1 MFTNMDLQAGFHQL
15 KLSKDSREKTAF
27 TPTSGLYHFKVLP
40 FGCVSAPANF
50 QRTTDVI
57 LAGLSCKVCLCYLD
71 DILVHGRSFKEHNER
86 LDRVLSALLAAGL
99 TLNPRKCVFGAR
111 SITFLGHVVDVNGVS
126 PNPKKI
132 EAVLQ
137 FPRPDT
143 ITKLRSF
150 IGMASFFR
158 KFVLGFADIARPLND
173 LLKKE
178 ADVVRDW
185 TEVHDQAMDQLK
197 EKLASAPVLTHD
209 DGVSQLELHIDA
221 SCKGL
226 GAVLYLVKESVRKP
240 IAFASR
246 RLDGPEGKYHINEL
260 EFLALLWA
268 LKRFQHHVCGRN
280 VLVKTDSSVLGDGES
295 RSN

>member
-1 MFTNMDLQAGFHQL
+1 M
-15 KLSKDSREKTAF
+15 
-27 TPTSGLYHFKVLP
+27 
-40 FGCVSAPANF
+40 
-50 QRTTDVI
+50 
-57 LAGLSCKVCLCYLD
+57 
-71 DILVHGRSFKEHNER
+71 
-86 LDRVLSALLAAGL
+86 
-99 TLNPRKCVFGAR
+99 
-111 SITFLGHVVDVNGVS
+111 VDVNGVS

-185 TEVHDQAMDQLK
+185 TEIHDQAMDQLK

-209 DGVSQLELHIDA
+209 DGVSQLELHTDA
-221 SCKGL
+221 SC
-226 GAVLYLVKESVRKP
+226 
-240 IAFASR
+240 I
-246 RLDGPEGKYHINEL
+246 
-260 EFLALLWA
+260 
-268 LKRFQHHVCGRN
+268 GR
-280 VLVKTDSSVLGDGES
+280 D
-295 RSN
+295 